1 MGGLWA
7 GEGMLALLLLQ
18 DRLGSGYF
26 RNLVLILARGEDRDL
41 DPSEDFLTVQD
52 TGKVQGAF
60 QKLP

>member
-1 MGGLWA
+1 
-7 GEGMLALLLLQ
+7 MLALLLLQ